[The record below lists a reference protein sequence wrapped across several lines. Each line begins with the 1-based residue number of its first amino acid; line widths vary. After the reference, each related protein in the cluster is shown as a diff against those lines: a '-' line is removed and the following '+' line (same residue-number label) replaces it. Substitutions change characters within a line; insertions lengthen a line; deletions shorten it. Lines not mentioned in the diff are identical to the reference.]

1 MTAMERFADQPL
13 GSSPHISVFGSD
25 KVGNFV
31 VTTPLLR
38 GLKEKYPNCAL
49 DFFGGETTA
58 DLEAACPYIDARFSL
73 YGAREDY
80 LGDLHA
86 FVAGRRSAAGPYDLA
101 INCDEFS
108 VLNQVLVATVAPRY
122 LVGAALGPDLRAPV
136 PSGDDARARLL
147 RDADWNGADTVARYD
162 GLLQTNYLAEI
173 FCRIAYVDTDFT
185 RVEIASEPPPFP
197 VPDVL
202 LHVSATRSAKQW
214 LPKYWRTVVDW
225 CATKNLSVGLV
236 GNKPSVERARYHAG
250 GWEDE
255 LLQATALLDLRGE
268 TRLTQLAGAFARARA
283 AIVVDAGPMH
293 VACAV
298 GCPTVCIFGNDADG
312 DGASPVRLWA
322 PRSPNALILQTPTKC
337 RVCIEHGFKNEACL
351 VPGHPCLRDLTP
363 SSALAALDRAL
374 AMPRPGNF

>member
-1 MTAMERFADQPL
+1 MERFTNQPL

-38 GLKEKYPNCAL
+38 GLKEKYPGCAL

-73 YGAREDY
+73 YGARADY
-80 LGDLHA
+80 LGDLYA
-86 FVAGRRSAAGPYDLA
+86 FVAQRRGAAGPYDLA

-108 VLNQVLVATVAPRY
+108 VLNQVLVATVTPRF
-122 LVGAALGPDLRAPV
+122 LVGAALGPDLRGLV
-136 PSGDDARARLL
+136 PPGDDARARLL
-147 RDADWNGADTVARYD
+147 RDPDWNGADTVRRYE

-173 FCRIAYVDTDFT
+173 FCRIAYVDTDFA
-185 RVEIASEPPPFP
+185 RVEITSAPPPFP

-214 LPKYWRTVVDW
+214 LPEYWRTVVDW
-225 CATKNLSVGLV
+225 CAAHDLSVGLV

-255 LLQATALLDLRGE
+255 LLQNTSLIDLRGE
-268 TRLTQLAGAFARARA
+268 TRLTELAGAFARARA
-283 AIVVDAGPMH
+283 AVVVDAGPMH
-293 VACAV
+293 IACAV
-298 GCPTVCIFGNDADG
+298 GCPTVCVFGNDAHG

-322 PRSPNALILQTPTKC
+322 PRGPSALVLQTPTKC
-337 RVCIEHGFKNEACL
+337 SVCVEHHFKNEACL

-363 SSALAALDRAL
+363 QMVLAALERAL
-374 AMPRPGNF
+374 AMPPHGSS